1 MKAAI
6 LRSCAGM
13 VHLKIRDG
21 RRVPHLPGPWALHD
35 SVAGVGQAPF
45 LVTPLGFSA
54 TARPAV
60 RHGGLRAGVSRQSFE

>member
-1 MKAAI
+1 
-6 LRSCAGM
+6 
-13 VHLKIRDG
+13 
-21 RRVPHLPGPWALHD
+21 LPGPWSLHD